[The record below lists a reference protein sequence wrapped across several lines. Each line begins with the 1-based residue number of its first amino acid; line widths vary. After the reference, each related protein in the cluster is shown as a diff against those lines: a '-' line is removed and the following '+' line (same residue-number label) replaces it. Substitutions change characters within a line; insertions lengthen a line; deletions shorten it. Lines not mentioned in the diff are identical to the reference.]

1 MHSNVVT
8 NLPMTFVA
16 NLPKLW
22 RTLQFCGKPSCG
34 EPSLWR
40 TFLIPNRVDQVLC
53 SRDTQIDFVLGKIHR
68 KCLFAVLK
76 LHKFTT
82 GIVPGKIFI
91 FIYDFHVGMFLKYAY
106 QNHIKNF
113 RCNCSKVQKHKK
125 IHLLY
130 I

>member
-8 NLPMTFVA
+8 S
-16 NLPKLW
+16 
-22 RTLQFCGKPSCG
+22 GKPSCG

-91 FIYDFHVGMFLKYAY
+91 SIYDFHVGMFLKYAY
-106 QNHIKNF
+106 QNHIKKF
-113 RCNCSKVQKHKK
+113 RCNCSKVQKQKK
-125 IHLLY
+125 Y
-130 I
+130 ICFIFELTHYSNSTPLFNNKLC